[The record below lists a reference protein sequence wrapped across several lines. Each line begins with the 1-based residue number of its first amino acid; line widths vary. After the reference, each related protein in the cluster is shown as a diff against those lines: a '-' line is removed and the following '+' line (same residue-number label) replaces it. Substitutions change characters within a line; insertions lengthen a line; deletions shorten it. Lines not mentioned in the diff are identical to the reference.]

1 MADAN
6 ENGQE
11 AGAAVSPRQ
20 RLRQLLHEPGLVIA
34 PGAYDGLSAR
44 LIEQAGF
51 DVVYMTGSGAANS
64 LLGQPDVGLTT
75 MTEMAN
81 QAARICAAVEL
92 PVVADADTGYGGL
105 LNVRRT
111 IQEYE
116 RAGVAG
122 LHIEDQT
129 FPKRC
134 GHFAGKTVVPIEE
147 GVARIRAALAARRDP
162 DLVIIARTDAAAVEG
177 LDAALRRARAYEDE
191 GADMLFVEAPHG
203 VDELREIGRSF
214 RVPLIANMVEGG
226 ATPILPATE
235 LEMMGFKLVL
245 HAGAL
250 LRSAALAMEEVL
262 AHIHE
267 QRSTLGIEH
276 RLITFDERNRIT
288 DLEGMLGWADRFALE
303 SAVRPPAHG
312 ER

>member
-1 MADAN
+1 MAN
-6 ENGQE
+6 ENGHG
-11 AGAAVSPRQ
+11 AGAAKPPRQ
-20 RLRQLLHEPGLVIA
+20 RLRQQRRAPGLVIA

-75 MTEMAN
+75 MTEMAG
-81 QAARICAAVEL
+81 QAARICAAVDL

-111 IQEYE
+111 VQEYE

-134 GHFAGKTVVPIEE
+134 GHFAGKTVVPLEE
-147 GVARIRAALAARRDP
+147 GVSRIRAALAARHDP

-177 LDAALRRARAYEDE
+177 LDAALQRARAYEDA

-203 VDELREIGRSF
+203 IDELQTIGHSF
-214 RVPLIANMVEGG
+214 RVPLIANMVEGS
-226 ATPILPATE
+226 ATPILPAAE
-235 LEMMGFKLVL
+235 LEAMGFKLVL

-262 AHIHE
+262 AHIREH
-267 QRSTLGIEH
+267 RSTLGIEH

-288 DLEGMLGWADRFALE
+288 DLDGMLGWADEFAPE
-303 SAVRPPAHG
+303 MRSGA
-312 ER
+312 

>member
-1 MADAN
+1 MA
-6 ENGQE
+6 EGHRNGRD
-11 AGAAVSPRQ
+11 AGAAASPRQ
-20 RLRQLLHEPGLVIA
+20 RLRQLLNEPGLINA

-44 LIEQAGF
+44 LIELAGF

-81 QAARICAAVEL
+81 QAARICAATDL
-92 PVVADADTGYGGL
+92 PVISDADTGYGGV

-111 IQEYE
+111 VQEYE

-134 GHFAGKTVVPIEE
+134 GHFAGKTVVPVEE

-177 LDAALRRARAYEDE
+177 LDAAIRRAHAYEDA

-203 VDELREIGRSF
+203 VDELRVIGRSF

-226 ATPILPATE
+226 ATPILPAAE
-235 LEMMGFKLVL
+235 LEAMGFKIVL

-250 LRSAALAMEEVL
+250 LRAAALAVEEML

-267 QRSTLGIEH
+267 HRSTLGIEH
-276 RLITFDERNRIT
+276 RLITFDERNRVT
-288 DLEGMLGWADRFALE
+288 DLDGMLGWADQFTAE
-303 SAVRPPAHG
+303 PQHS
-312 ER
+312 

>member
-1 MADAN
+1 M
-6 ENGQE
+6 ESTNGRP
-11 AGAAVSPRQ
+11 GAASPRR
-20 RLRQLLHEPGLVIA
+20 RLRNLLTEPSLIVA
-34 PGAYDGLSAR
+34 PGAFDALSAR

-81 QAARICAAVEL
+81 QAARICAAMDL
-92 PVVADADTGYGGL
+92 PVVADADTGYGGP

-111 IQEYE
+111 VQEYE

-122 LHIEDQT
+122 LHLEDQT

-134 GHFAGKTVVPIEE
+134 GHFEGKTVVPLEE

-177 LDAALRRARAYEDE
+177 LDAAIHRARAYEDA

-203 VDELREIGRSF
+203 VDELRTIGRSF

-226 ATPILPATE
+226 ATPILPAAE
-235 LEMMGFKLVL
+235 LEAMGFKLVL

-250 LRSAALAMEEVL
+250 LRASALAIQEVL
-262 AHIHE
+262 AHIRE

-276 RLITFDERNRIT
+276 RLVSFDERNRIT
-288 DLEGMLGWADRFALE
+288 DLDGMLGWADQFIGQPADP
-303 SAVRPPAHG
+303 RPLG
-312 ER
+312 D

>member
-1 MADAN
+1 V
-6 ENGQE
+6 ETTNGQG
-11 AGAAVSPRQ
+11 GATSPRR
-20 RLRQLLHEPGLVIA
+20 RLRSLLSEPGLILA
-34 PGAYDGLSAR
+34 PGAFDALSAR

-64 LLGQPDVGLTT
+64 FLGQPDVGLTT

-81 QAARICAAVEL
+81 QAARICAAVDL
-92 PVVADADTGYGGL
+92 PVVADADTGYGGP

-111 IQEYE
+111 VQEYE

-134 GHFAGKTVVPIEE
+134 GHFEGKTVIPIEE
-147 GVARIRAALAARRDP
+147 AVARIRAALAARRDP

-177 LDAALRRARAYEDE
+177 LDAAIRRAHAYEDA

-203 VDELREIGRSF
+203 VDELRTIGRSF

-226 ATPILPATE
+226 ATPVLPAAE
-235 LEMMGFKLVL
+235 LEAMGFKLVL

-250 LRSAALAMEEVL
+250 LRASALAIQEVL
-262 AHIHE
+262 AHLREH
-267 QRSTLGIEH
+267 RSTLGIEQ
-276 RLITFDERNRIT
+276 RLVSFDERNRIT
-288 DLEGMLGWADRFALE
+288 DLDGMLAWADQFPPQLAE
-303 SAVRPPAHG
+303 QRPLR
-312 ER
+312 E

>member
-1 MADAN
+1 MAEIN
-6 ENGQE
+6 HNGRE
-11 AGAAVSPRQ
+11 AGAAKSPRQ
-20 RLRQLLHEPGLVIA
+20 RLRELLRQPGLVIA

-111 IQEYE
+111 VQEYE

-177 LDAALRRARAYEDE
+177 LDAALRRAHAFEDA

-235 LEMMGFKLVL
+235 LEAMGFKLVL

-262 AHIHE
+262 AHIREH
-267 QRSTLGIEH
+267 RSTLGIEH
-276 RLITFDERNRIT
+276 RLITFDERNRVT
-288 DLEGMLGWADRFALE
+288 DLDGMLGWADQFIPETQR
-303 SAVRPPAHG
+303 S
-312 ER
+312 